1 MFYVSFV
8 CSQHLSTFPIPFIY
22 LLLSAKYLFLQGRRT
37 LQRKIHLPIPHSR
50 WNRMISDNW
59 DAWGINAHHGNN
71 LMVTN
76 WTLSECDT
84 PYYLYDFTN
93 TLFWKYWVHD
103 NFPNMPVLNCG
114 VLRYNLHTVN
124 CVHLKHTAQWLSTRK
139 LHLHHYCPHH
149 LDLEHFCHLRKLPS
163 AFYSQLF
170 FFWEFCILS
179 FW

>member
-1 MFYVSFV
+1 MV
-8 CSQHLSTFPIPFIY
+8 
-22 LLLSAKYLFLQGRRT
+22 
-37 LQRKIHLPIPHSR
+37 
-50 WNRMISDNW
+50 SDNW
-59 DAWGINAHHGNN
+59 DAWGINAHHGNS

-76 WTLSECDT
+76 WTLPECDS
-84 PYYLYDFTN
+84 PYYPHDFTN

-114 VLRYNLHTVN
+114 VLRYNLHTVK
-124 CVHLKHTAQWLSTRK
+124 CIHLKPTAQWLSMCM
-139 LHLHHYCPHH
+139 LHLCHYCPDH

-179 FW
+179 FWYNIRKKEVQQLNSKKPNTILKWVEDMNRHFSKEDIWMANTGKMLNTTNHQAN